1 MRSSRISDLWF
12 PCFFME
18 SIFATI
24 SSTEVLLSRSSSSGD
39 FPGSRGGCIVS
50 MVVTSGVGNSSAVTI
65 PSSISPS
72 SILDFSS
79 QARSGTS
86 DRIYDFSL
94 LLFFCSLFFCQT
106 IYDFYV
112 NYILLQI
119 LYLLHDGMIIA

>member
-1 MRSSRISDLWF
+1 
-12 PCFFME
+12 
-18 SIFATI
+18 
-24 SSTEVLLSRSSSSGD
+24 
-39 FPGSRGGCIVS
+39 

-94 LLFFCSLFFCQT
+94 LLFFFFFNQDLFITNKTQ
-106 IYDFYV
+106 DKQE
-112 NYILLQI
+112 NKNQ
-119 LYLLHDGMIIA
+119 LHRISH